1 VLCWIFKDANNANL
15 LFTFA
20 FLLSPQPLIFTRT
33 KPHYTPTT
41 HLRDL
46 HTPMRQCNRF
56 MQPSTF
62 VPLRIRFKFSNLP
75 ALPTSYF
82 HFSIAGNFNLFLLYP
97 CKMENPVIGAQ
108 VQFLTL

>member
-1 VLCWIFKDANNANL
+1 
-15 LFTFA
+15 
-20 FLLSPQPLIFTRT
+20 
-33 KPHYTPTT
+33 
-41 HLRDL
+41 
-46 HTPMRQCNRF
+46 MRQCNRF

-97 CKMENPVIGAQ
+97 CKMKNPVIGAQ
-108 VQFLTL
+108 VQLNSPRSELEYPKICNLVHDSTLQVVIKTVAAALTR